1 MIRFYS
7 THGPYGELSN
17 FASYG
22 IEMEGKW
29 YPTTEHYFQA
39 QKFLDDAYREQI
51 RQAHSPMFAARL
63 GRSRKVPLRSD
74 WEDIKLNVMRAALR
88 KKFSTHPELR
98 ELLLGTGDEELVE
111 DAPGDY
117 FWGCGKDGSGQN
129 WLGKLLME
137 VREELR
143 VT

>member
-1 MIRFYS
+1 MISFYS
-7 THGPYGELSN
+7 TQGPYGELSN

-22 IEMEGKW
+22 IEVEGKR

-39 QKFLDDAYREQI
+39 QKFEDDSYREQI
-51 RQAHSPMFAARL
+51 RQARSPMIAARL

-74 WEDIKLNVMRAALR
+74 WEEIKLDVMRAALR
-88 KKFSTHPELR
+88 KKFTTHPALK
-98 ELLLGTGDEELVE
+98 ELLLATGDEELVE

-143 VT
+143 HR